1 MKLCRRIQLLKPLV
15 RAPCYLADTVGNAK
29 TTRNNNSSRFGKW
42 LEVLMHA
49 GEIEG
54 LNITNYL
61 LEKSRVVQ
69 QSEGERNYHIFFQR
83 LILQFTADLRSFV
96 GD

>member
-1 MKLCRRIQLLKPLV
+1 
-15 RAPCYLADTVGNAK
+15 
-29 TTRNNNSSRFGKW
+29 
-42 LEVLMHA
+42 MHA